1 MRSPI
6 FTAMISG
13 VTIFLLVAGITGC
26 SQQTAKKEITAEET
40 PTQKESTPSSDLMIG
55 VENDE
60 AIALSIKNDTG
71 KTITDVR
78 FKSTD
83 AAEYSSNIMIDNQ
96 TWESEQVATLSFEGT
111 ALEEIT
117 EPTDEHAMDAAA
129 IEASRTGEPLI
140 LNDVYDIQFTT
151 ADGAVFSLH
160 QLSLTGLSSVEN
172 IAVNYD
178 ATSGFGYL
186 TYSENGVE
194 ESTLEGER
202 HTAAASAAIAAAMAN
217 TTA

>member
-26 SQQTAKKEITAEET
+26 SQQTAKEEITAEET

-55 VENDE
+55 VEDDE
-60 AIALSIKNDTG
+60 AIALSIKNNTD

-117 EPTDEHAMDAAA
+117 EPADEHAMDAAA